1 MPKTD
6 KDSANIT
13 FAFSERQDAWTT
25 RYSFV
30 PTCYA
35 NCDDQMVS
43 FKDTVK
49 KGWLHDKSATR
60 NKFYDTPSS
69 SFLEVS
75 FNDSPSEVKVFNS
88 VSLETNTEFAWT
100 TGFSC
105 NIEHQDENNQNTL
118 TETLFSDRI
127 NDKEGFKYF
136 ELPKSVSNST
146 ANIVPA
152 PALLSSVEGSTGLE
166 QTETAI
172 SDAQQLYLD
181 SLDESIP
188 ETLLNI
194 TVPLDEVSSSSFLST
209 PYGNSVQALGYFQGS
224 LSFPIP
230 TGMYSFS
237 EMFAQLSD
245 SYYVFSAGQIPLG
258 ASVSI
263 SNIQNGFVTFAV
275 ALPPL
280 LLSFPPADI
289 NIFFSAVQDFLVNS
303 SAIFAMTPPE
313 VNGDQMRG
321 PYLNARL
328 QCNTPDPLELH
339 SVNVDYAFSS
349 SAARLTQNS

>member
-1 MPKTD
+1 M
-6 KDSANIT
+6 
-13 FAFSERQDAWTT
+13 
-25 RYSFV
+25 
-30 PTCYA
+30 

-49 KGWLHDKSATR
+49 KGWLHDKTSSR
-60 NKFYDTPSS
+60 NSFYGAPVAP

-88 VSLETNTEFAWT
+88 ISLETNREVWA
-100 TGFSC
+100 TGFSS
-105 NIEHQDENNQNTL
+105 NVEHDDENNQNTL
-118 TETLFSDRI
+118 TQMMLDQIS
-127 NDKEGFKYF
+127 DKEGFKYL

-152 PALLSSVEGSTGLE
+152 PALLSSVEGSAGLE

-209 PYGNSVQALGYFQGS
+209 PYGESVQALGYFQGS

-230 TGMYSFS
+230 TGMYSFN
-237 EMFAQLSD
+237 EMFTQLSD
-245 SYYVFSAGQIPLG
+245 SYYVFSSGQLPLG

-263 SNIQNGFVTFAV
+263 SNIQNGFITFSV

-280 LLSFPPADI
+280 LLSFPTGDI
-289 NIFFSAVQDFLVNS
+289 DIFFSAIQDFLVNS

-321 PYLNARL
+321 PYLNAKL
-328 QCNTPDPLELH
+328 QCFTADPLELH

>member
-1 MPKTD
+1 MPVTEVN
-6 KDSANIT
+6 SANIT
-13 FAFSERQDAWTT
+13 FAFSEKQDAWTT

-35 NCDDQMVS
+35 NCDDQMLS
-43 FKDTVK
+43 FKEALGKV
-49 KGWLHDKSATR
+49 WLHDKSSTR
-60 NKFYDTPSS
+60 NRFYDGLNP

-88 VSLETNTEFAWT
+88 VSLETNTELAWT

-105 NIEHQDENNQNTL
+105 NTEHQDENNQNTL
-118 TETLFSDRI
+118 TETLLGGRI
-127 NDKEGFKYF
+127 SDKEGFKYF

-146 ANIVPA
+146 ANVVPA
-152 PALLSSVEGSTGLE
+152 PALLSSVEGSTGQE
-166 QTETAI
+166 QTETAVAE
-172 SDAQQLYLD
+172 AQQLYVDNLD
-181 SLDESIP
+181 QNIYQPIP
-188 ETLLNI
+188 V
-194 TVPLDEVSSSSFLST
+194 TVPLDQVSSSSFLST
-209 PYGNSVQALGYFQGS
+209 PYGDNVELLGYFQGNQ
-224 LSFPIP
+224 SFPIP

-237 EMFAQLSD
+237 EMFSQLIG
-245 SYYVFSAGQIPLG
+245 SYYVFSSGQIPLG
-258 ASVSI
+258 ASISI
-263 SNIQNGFVTFAV
+263 SNIQNGFITFFV
-275 ALPPL
+275 NFPPL
-280 LLSFPPADI
+280 LQDFPEGDI
-289 NIFFSAVQDFLVNS
+289 DLFFFAIQDFLVNS

-328 QCNTPDPLELH
+328 RCNTPDPLELH

>member
-1 MPKTD
+1 MPRTD
-6 KDSANIT
+6 QNSANIT

-49 KGWLHDKSATR
+49 KGWLHDK
-60 NKFYDTPSS
+60 TPSRNS
-69 SFLEVS
+69 FYGATLAPSFLEVS

-88 VSLETNTEFAWT
+88 ISLETNRETWAA
-100 TGFSC
+100 GFSS
-105 NIEHQDENNQNTL
+105 NVEHDDENNQNTL
-118 TETLFSDRI
+118 TQVMLDQIS
-127 NDKEGFKYF
+127 DKEGFKYF

-152 PALLSSVEGSTGLE
+152 PALLSSVEGSTGQE
-166 QTETAI
+166 QTEVAV
-172 SDAQQLYLD
+172 SEAQQLYQDNLEQNIYQAI
-181 SLDESIP
+181 S
-188 ETLLNI
+188 I

-209 PYGNSVQALGYFQGS
+209 PYGNNVEILGYFQGNP
-224 LSFPIP
+224 SFPIP
-230 TGMYSFS
+230 TGMYSFQG
-237 EMFAQLSD
+237 MFTSLTNSG
-245 SYYVFSAGQIPLG
+245 YYVFSGGTTAPLG
-258 ASVSI
+258 TTPTI
-263 SNIQNGFVTFAV
+263 SNIQNGLITISLFVPV
-275 ALPPL
+275 L
-280 LLSFPPADI
+280 LNDSPQEDVDL
-289 NIFFSAVQDFLVNS
+289 FFSALQDFLVNS

-321 PYLNARL
+321 PYLNAKL
-328 QCNTPDPLELH
+328 ECFTADPLELH

>member
-1 MPKTD
+1 MPVTNSN
-6 KDSANIT
+6 SADIT
-13 FAFSERQDAWTT
+13 FAFSEKQDAWTT

-43 FKDTVK
+43 FKDGNA

-60 NKFYDTPSS
+60 NSFYGVSAPSS
-69 SFLEVS
+69 LEVS

-88 VSLETNTEFAWT
+88 ISLETNIESFWT
-100 TGFSC
+100 TNFSC
-105 NIEHQDENNQNTL
+105 NVEHDDENNQNTL
-118 TETLFSDRI
+118 TETLLGNKIS
-127 NDKEGFKYF
+127 DKEGFKYF

-181 SLDESIP
+181 NLDQNIYEAIS
-188 ETLLNI
+188 I
-194 TVPLDEVSSSSFLST
+194 TVPLDEVSYSSFLST
-209 PYGNSVQALGYFQGS
+209 PYGGNVQLLGYFQGNS
-224 LSFPIP
+224 SFPIT
-230 TGMYSFS
+230 TGMYSFQD
-237 EMFAQLSD
+237 MFASLATSD
-245 SYYVFSAGQIPLG
+245 YYVFSGGQLPLG
-258 ASVSI
+258 ASISI
-263 SNIQNGFVTFAV
+263 SNIQNGFITISVV
-275 ALPPL
+275 VPPL
-280 LLSFPPADI
+280 LQDFPPEEID
-289 NIFFSAVQDFLVNS
+289 IFFIALQDFLVNS
-303 SAIFAMTPPE
+303 SAIFAMTPAQ

-339 SVNVDYAFSS
+339 SVNVDYAFSRS
-349 SAARLTQNS
+349 GARLTQNS

>member
-43 FKDTVK
+43 F
-49 KGWLHDKSATR
+49 
-60 NKFYDTPSS
+60 
-69 SFLEVS
+69 
-75 FNDSPSEVKVFNS
+75 NDSPSEVKVFNS
-88 VSLETNTEFAWT
+88 ISLETNRESWGTS
-100 TGFSC
+100 FSS
-105 NIEHQDENNQNTL
+105 NVEHDDENNQNTL
-118 TETLFSDRI
+118 TQVMLDQIS
-127 NDKEGFKYF
+127 DKEGFKYF

-152 PALLSSVEGSTGLE
+152 PALLSSVEGSTGQE
-166 QTETAI
+166 QTEAAV
-172 SDAQQLYLD
+172 SEAQQLYQDNLEQNIYQPI
-181 SLDESIP
+181 S
-188 ETLLNI
+188 I
-194 TVPLDEVSSSSFLST
+194 TVPLDELSSSSFLST
-209 PYGNSVQALGYFQGS
+209 PYGNNVEILGYFQGNP
-224 LSFPIP
+224 SFPVA
-230 TGMYSFS
+230 TGMYNFQ
-237 EMFAQLSD
+237 EMFSD
-245 SYYVFSAGQIPLG
+245 LIDNGYYVFSGGDSNGIG
-258 ASVSI
+258 AALTI
-263 SNIQNGFVTFAV
+263 SNIQNGFITISLYV
-275 ALPPL
+275 PIL
-280 LLSFPPADI
+280 LNDYPQEDVDV
-289 NIFFSAVQDFLVNS
+289 FFSALQDFLVNS

-321 PYLNARL
+321 PYLNAKL
-328 QCNTPDPLELH
+328 ECFTADPLELH